1 VPAVRNFGLK
11 EVSLNQI
18 ELQVGFYPFR
28 GPEAS
33 LTLAQAYHT
42 ARGVFLRCSLSVE
55 RFARFWMTRK
65 PSLILE
71 KKGCRRFN
79 PRPSREGPWKAASNQ
94 GQRLLAICG
103 KPTGRENTHD
113 CFFEPLNR
121 LTHVSSITVPKGS
134 FE

>member
-42 ARGVFLRCSLSVE
+42 ARGVLLRCSLSVE
-55 RFARFWMTRK
+55 RFARFW
-65 PSLILE
+65 
-71 KKGCRRFN
+71 
-79 PRPSREGPWKAASNQ
+79 RPGHTETETS
-94 GQRLLAICG
+94 GQSTSGL
-103 KPTGRENTHD
+103 PTFQNS
-113 CFFEPLNR
+113 C
-121 LTHVSSITVPKGS
+121 
-134 FE
+134 

>member
-42 ARGVFLRCSLSVE
+42 ARVVLLRCSLSV
-55 RFARFWMTRK
+55 
-65 PSLILE
+65 
-71 KKGCRRFN
+71 
-79 PRPSREGPWKAASNQ
+79 
-94 GQRLLAICG
+94 
-103 KPTGRENTHD
+103 
-113 CFFEPLNR
+113 
-121 LTHVSSITVPKGS
+121 
-134 FE
+134 

>member
-42 ARGVFLRCSLSVE
+42 ARGVLLRCSLSAE
-55 RFARFWMTRK
+55 RFARFRMT
-65 PSLILE
+65 
-71 KKGCRRFN
+71 
-79 PRPSREGPWKAASNQ
+79 
-94 GQRLLAICG
+94 GQPEI
-103 KPTGRENTHD
+103 T
-113 CFFEPLNR
+113 LN
-121 LTHVSSITVPKGS
+121 
-134 FE
+134 F